1 MFYVLTP
8 FLLLLLIVLQ
18 SIISGMFFHGFL
30 TLELALII
38 VIYAGFHFDLL
49 KGMFLSFVAGLIV
62 DSIGGFILGMSSV
75 IYILIFLASFF
86 ISEFLDTEK
95 TYVVTSFVFVCV
107 FLKEALLL
115 LLYSMA
121 LKTDLFSNGWMT
133 VFAQSL
139 IAGCFTP
146 VIFYGMRRLE
156 EVVYEIHP

>member
-18 SIISGMFFHGFL
+18 SIISGMFFHSFL
-30 TLELALII
+30 TLEFALII

-49 KGMFLSFVAGLIV
+49 RGMFLSFVAGLMI
-62 DSIGGFILGMSSV
+62 DSISGFILGMSSFV
-75 IYILIFLASFF
+75 YVLIFLGSFF
-86 ISEFLDTEK
+86 ISEFLDTGK
-95 TYVVTSFVFVCV
+95 TYIVTFFVFVCV
-107 FLKEALLL
+107 FLKETLVL

-121 LKTDLFSNGWMT
+121 LKTDLFSNGWVT
-133 VFAQSL
+133 VVAQSL

-156 EVVYEIHP
+156 EVVYETHP

>member
-146 VIFYGMRRLE
+146 VIFYSMRRLE